1 MIFSVEIDASNKC
14 KQKSMKYL
22 VYEVYTWSLK
32 RGGGQGH
39 GGTKQSENLRNRQID
54 IYLFYKMMKNK

>member
-1 MIFSVEIDASNKC
+1 MVTVRTVLYPLKCIMIFSLEIDVSNKC

-39 GGTKQSENLRNRQID
+39 GGTK
-54 IYLFYKMMKNK
+54 

>member
-39 GGTKQSENLRNRQID
+39 GGTKQSEKKQID
-54 IYLFYKMMKNK
+54 IFILFKMMKNK